1 MNIKTDFR
9 GKIAL
14 FLLGISLVSVVFLTL
29 AYAEQYPN
37 VSRQGILVTFI
48 DGEKGKDGYAE
59 ITTRSKDVYRIHP
72 CGKVEKLTWKEIA
85 PNTERTSPYFIDSD
99 ILYYN
104 SNNGT
109 WSK

>member
-1 MNIKTDFR
+1 MKKHISLVL
-9 GKIAL
+9 I
-14 FLLGISLVSVVFLTL
+14 GISLISVVFLTL
-29 AYAEQYPN
+29 AYAEQSPS

-59 ITTRSKDVYRIHP
+59 ITTRSKDVYRIYP